1 MKLMLMLKSTFFI
14 LFLGITLTVFGQNDP
29 DATLILDGLSA
40 KYDAFESVEMSFDI
54 TMQIPE
60 NDAIRQKGTLQ
71 KKGKAYKLDME
82 DKAVYCDGD
91 ALWLHLVDQ
100 KEVQINNADDNDED
114 VLSPNN
120 LLSIHKS
127 KRFTYRMHFEG
138 MKQGKYLQEIEF
150 KPNQEDEEFSKVRI
164 TIDKKTNEFKKAQ
177 VFFKDGSRYILDILS
192 TTPNK
197 DFSTDHFKFDKA
209 SNPDVYVEDLR
220 I

>member
-1 MKLMLMLKSTFFI
+1 MKLILMRKSTFFI
-14 LFLGITLTVFGQNDP
+14 MFLGFTLTVFGQNDP
-29 DATLILDGLSA
+29 DATSILNGLST

-60 NDAIRQKGTLQ
+60 NDPIHQKGILQ
-71 KKGKAYKLDME
+71 KKGKAYKLAME
-82 DKAVYCDGD
+82 DKTIYCDGN
-91 ALWLHLVDQ
+91 ALWLHLVPQ
-100 KEVQINNADDNDED
+100 KEVQINNADDSDQD

-127 KRFTYRMHFEG
+127 DRFSHQMYFEG

-150 KPNQEDEEFSKVRI
+150 KPNQKDEEFSKVRI
-164 TIDKKTNEFKKAQ
+164 TIDKKSNEFKKAQ
-177 VFFKDGSRYILDILS
+177 VFFKDGSRYILNILT

-209 SNPDVYVEDLR
+209 SNPNVYVEDLR